1 MTKAQAQKLSSGLSG
16 GAVNTVFV
24 QCSEETSGSG
34 KTTKGGAYFFIL
46 SRVYIFR
53 QKYESSLVSR

>member
-24 QCSEETSGSG
+24 QCSEETSVSDR
-34 KTTKGGAYFFIL
+34 KILRKWYFTANFIQEDFL
-46 SRVYIFR
+46 YD
-53 QKYESSLVSR
+53 